1 MLMSLSV
8 KNIALIDH
16 ASVDFFSGLHVLTGE
31 TGAGKSL
38 IVDAMGLL
46 LGGRAD
52 RELIRSGQDSA
63 FVEGIFSLSDAP
75 EALDALRAMDM
86 VPEEGDEVILSRQIS
101 LSGRSV
107 CRIGGMAV
115 SLQAYHTVTDRLMDL
130 HGQHAHQ
137 SLMDDRNHLK
147 FLDDFGGEA
156 HQALLKETAERYRVW
171 HESARRLEELTER
184 SRQKQ
189 DREDILKMQKKELKA
204 ARLHRGE
211 EEALEKERDRIR
223 NSGKIVS
230 AVRESY
236 SALYEDASSAVSRL
250 RTAADALRRAA
261 PLGDDFASLHE
272 RTQSA
277 YYEVEDIG
285 LTLQGILDELAPDP
299 DREEQVLSRL
309 DLIRRLSRRYGAT
322 TGDMLDR
329 LAAIEEE
336 LGSLASLDEDIA
348 RAEDEEKKARRAY
361 DAAAD
366 RLCASRTGLSRQFE
380 QAVEDQLRDLNM
392 AGTRFVCA
400 LTASQPSPAGGQT
413 CRFMIS
419 PNRGEEPQSLSRTAS
434 GGELS
439 RLMLAIKAAA
449 ADRSTIP
456 SMVFDEIDTGISGR
470 AAQVTAEK
478 MAMIARAHQVLCV
491 THLQQIAAMADHQ
504 FLVEKSF
511 DGERTLSR
519 IRLLDGEERV
529 AEISRMLG
537 GDAASAAVHAAEMLK
552 SSAAIKEKL
561 SETAKD

>member
-1 MLMSLSV
+1 MLLSLTV
-8 KNIALIDH
+8 RNIALIDH
-16 ASVDFFSGLHVLTGE
+16 TCVDFFSGLHVLTGE

-52 RELIRSGQDSA
+52 RELIRTGQDTA
-63 FVEGIFSLSDAP
+63 FVEGIFDLSDAP
-75 EALDALRAMDM
+75 EALEALRKMDM
-86 VPEEGDEVILSRQIS
+86 SPEEGNEVILSRQMS
-101 LSGRSV
+101 TSGRSV

-115 SLQAYHTVTDRLMDL
+115 SLQAYHSVTDHLMDL

-147 FLDDFGGEA
+147 FLDDFGDGA
-156 HQALLKETAERYRVW
+156 HQALLRDTSECYRAW
-171 HESARRLEELTER
+171 HEVAARLEEMLER

-189 DREDILKMQKKELKA
+189 DREDILKMQRKELKS
-204 ARLHRGE
+204 ARLRRGE

-223 NSGKIVS
+223 NGSKIVS

-236 SALYEDASSAVSRL
+236 GALYDDASPAVSRL
-250 RTAADALRRAA
+250 RSAADALRRISA
-261 PLGDDFASLHE
+261 LGDDFSALHE

-277 YYEVEDIG
+277 YYEVEDIA
-285 LTLQGILDELAPDP
+285 LTLQGILDSLASDP
-299 DREEQVLSRL
+299 EREEQVLSRL

-322 TGDMLDR
+322 TGEMLDR
-329 LAAIEEE
+329 LDAIEEE
-336 LGSLASLDEDIA
+336 LRSLASLDGDIA
-348 RAEDEEKKARRAY
+348 QLEDEEKKARKAY

-366 RLCASRTGLSRQFE
+366 RLSASRNSLSGQFE
-380 QAVEDQLRDLNM
+380 KAVESQLRDLNM
-392 AGTRFVCA
+392 AGTRFRC
-400 LTASQPSPAGGQT
+400 LLSPTSPSASGGQS

-419 PNRGEEPQSLSRTAS
+419 PNRGEELQSLSRTAS

-456 SMVFDEIDTGISGR
+456 SMVFDEIDTGISGH

-478 MAMIARAHQVLCV
+478 MAMIARTHQVLCV
-491 THLQQIAAMADHQ
+491 THLQQIAAMADRQ

-519 IRLLDGEERV
+519 IRLLNEDERV
-529 AEISRMLG
+529 EEISRMLG

-552 SSAAIKEKL
+552 SSAAVKEKIL
-561 SETAKD
+561 NSSKD

>member
-1 MLMSLSV
+1 MLISLNV
-8 KNIALIDH
+8 RNIALIDR
-16 ASVDFFSGLHVLTGE
+16 AEVGFFPGLHVLTGE

-52 RELIRSGQDSA
+52 RELIRTGQDTA
-63 FVEGIFSLSDAP
+63 YVEGIFALSDAP
-75 EALDALRAMDM
+75 EALEALRALDM
-86 VPEEGDEVILSRQIS
+86 APGEGDEVILSRQIAA
-101 LSGRSV
+101 SGRSV

-115 SLQAYHTVTDRLMDL
+115 SLQAYQTVTEHLMDL

-147 FLDDFGGEA
+147 FLDDFGDEG
-156 HQALLKETAERYRVW
+156 HQALLKEAARRYRAW
-171 HESARRLEELTER
+171 REDHKALAELTER

-189 DREDILKMQKKELKA
+189 DREDVLKIQKKELKA
-204 ARLHRGE
+204 ARLRRGE
-211 EEALEKERDRIR
+211 ETELEKERDRIR

-236 SALYEDASSAVSRL
+236 GALYEDTASAVSRL

-285 LTLQGILDELAPDP
+285 LTLQGILDSLSPDP
-299 DREEQVLSRL
+299 EREEQVLSRL

-322 TGDMLDR
+322 TDEMLDR
-329 LAAIEEE
+329 LEAIEAE
-336 LGSLASLDEDIA
+336 LASLSSLDGDIA
-348 RAEDEEKKARRAY
+348 LLEEKEKKSRRAY
-361 DAAAD
+361 DDAAD
-366 RLCASRTGLSRQFE
+366 RLAASRTALSARFE
-380 QAVEDQLRDLNM
+380 KAVEAQLRDLNM
-392 AGTRFVCA
+392 AGTRFLCVLSPA
-400 LTASQPSPAGGQT
+400 PPSAAGGQT
-413 CRFMIS
+413 CRFMIA

-449 ADRSTIP
+449 AERSTIP

-478 MAMIARAHQVLCV
+478 MAAIARTHQVLCV
-491 THLQQIAAMADHQ
+491 THLQQIAAMADRQ
-504 FLVEKSF
+504 FLVEKNTEG
-511 DGERTLSR
+511 DRTVSR
-519 IRLLDGEERV
+519 IRLLDDRERV
-529 AEISRMLG
+529 GEIARMLG
-537 GDAASAAVHAAEMLK
+537 GDAASAAAHAAEMLK
-552 SSAAIKEKL
+552 SSAAVKEKII
-561 SETAKD
+561 SDSKD